1 MYFDQII
8 GQEHSKKYLLK
19 LIHENRVP
27 HAFLLSGPEG
37 SGKMALA
44 IAFAQYLACHNPTEN
59 EVCGACPAC
68 KKYEKLE
75 HPDLHFVY
83 PVVTSS
89 SVKKPVSRDYFPQWK
104 AYVSESPYVSVQ
116 TWMQHLG
123 SENKQPMIYAHESEA
138 ILKMLSMKPYES
150 ENQVMII
157 YLPERMNIACSN
169 KLLKLVEEPPQKTIF
184 ILVTENAD
192 QILTTILSRCQIIN
206 VPKIHT
212 DILTTK
218 LQQQFEMDQ
227 DTAKSISRIS
237 NGNYTKAL
245 DMVHSNQEH
254 AFYLEQFITLM
265 RLAYKRDIYPLKK
278 WSDEMHGIGRERQKN
293 FLQYTVRLL
302 RENFIMNLNT
312 ENLNYLTVEE
322 QNFSVKFSR
331 FINERN
337 ITQLFE
343 EIEKAQRHV
352 EQNVYAKMVFFDL
365 ALQVILLL
373 KS

>member
-1 MYFDQII
+1 MHFSQII
-8 GQEHSKKYLLK
+8 GQEHSKEYLLK

-27 HAFLLSGPEG
+27 HAFLLAGPEG
-37 SGKMALA
+37 NGKLALA
-44 IAFAQYLACHNPTEN
+44 IAFAQYMACHNPAAN
-59 EVCGACPAC
+59 DVCGVCPAC
-68 KKYEKLE
+68 VKYQKLE

-89 SVKKPVSRDYFPQWK
+89 SIKKPVSRDYFPQWK
-104 AYVSESPYVSVQ
+104 AYLTESAYVSVQ

-150 ENQVMII
+150 EYQVMII

-169 KLLKLVEEPPQKTIF
+169 KLLKLVEEPPQKTVF

-192 QILTTILSRCQIIN
+192 QILATILSRCQIIN
-206 VPKIHT
+206 VPKIAT
-212 DILTTK
+212 EVLTAT
-218 LQQQFEMDQ
+218 LQKQFGIAEGEAQ
-227 DTAKSISRIS
+227 SISRIS
-237 NGNYTKAL
+237 NGNYTRAL
-245 DMVHSNQEH
+245 DMINSNQDN
-254 AFYLEQFITLM
+254 AFYLDQFITLM
-265 RLAYKRDIYPLKK
+265 RLAYKRDIHPLKK
-278 WSDEMHGIGRERQKN
+278 WSDEMHAIGRERQKN
-293 FLQYTVRLL
+293 FLQYTLRLL

-312 ENLNYLTVEE
+312 ENLNYLTVDE

-337 ITQLFE
+337 IMQLFE
-343 EIEKAQRHV
+343 EIEKAQRHI
-352 EQNVYAKMVFFDL
+352 EQNVYGKMVFFDL
-365 ALQVILLL
+365 SLQVILLL